1 MIQKSIES
9 LSRQLLEKVEADW
22 QNRKTEEVVD
32 CHDALIIASQN
43 YPRVVVL
50 SALQL
55 FNHELLEEI
64 ISEIAAQIQKREQL
78 RALTIDSEGQ
88 PKEEENKVDETLNHK

>member
-1 MIQKSIES
+1 
-9 LSRQLLEKVEADW
+9 
-22 QNRKTEEVVD
+22 
-32 CHDALIIASQN
+32 
-43 YPRVVVL
+43 L